1 MWEVVLDAVL
11 DSLKVLPFLLLLYI
25 IIEVVE
31 ERVSTGTK
39 FFKYTQGRY
48 ATLVGA
54 SLGLIPQCGFSVV
67 ASDLYAR
74 RYIKVGTLLAIFIA
88 TSDEAV
94 PIILSNPTKAYVIFP
109 ILAIKFVFALLVGY
123 GADLI
128 LGKYYKANP
137 LVKGT
142 LKDISAKN
150 HNHNDSNHEHTQNEN
165 DKPQISLEANK
176 DVTVNSKQRSESEN
190 VITEAELEV
199 DGCCGHNIEGKRS
212 TLKQFFIH
220 PLIHS
225 LKVFAY
231 ILVVNLVLGIII
243 EFVGEQNVVNFMQS
257 FVWLQPLL
265 TSLVGLIP
273 NCASSVLIT
282 QLYLVGGISFGAT
295 IAGLCVN
302 AGIALAVL
310 FKENKNIKHN
320 LLIVG
325 TLFVL
330 SVALG
335 YGIMGI
341 MLLF

>member
-1 MWEVVLDAVL
+1 MWDVVLDAVL
-11 DSLKVLPFLLLLYI
+11 DSLKVFPFLLLLYI

-31 ERVSTGTK
+31 EKISTGTK
-39 FFKYTQGRY
+39 FFKYTQGKY

-54 SLGLIPQCGFSVV
+54 GLGLIPQCGFSVV

-109 ILAIKFVFALLVGY
+109 ILAIKFVFFFFFGY

-128 LGKYYKANP
+128 LTKYYKSNP
-137 LVKGT
+137 LIKGT

-150 HNHNDSNHEHTQNEN
+150 HNHEH
-165 DKPQISLEANK
+165 DKEHKQEHKNNANFEL
-176 DVTVNSKQRSESEN
+176 SETKNEN

-212 TLKQFFIH
+212 TLKQFFLH
-220 PLIHS
+220 PLVHS

-231 ILVVNLVLGIII
+231 ILAINLIMGFVIH
-243 EFVGEQNVVNFMQS
+243 FVGEQNVVNFMQS
-257 FVWLQPLL
+257 IVWLQPLL
-265 TSLVGLIP
+265 VAIVGLIP

-282 QLYLVGGISFGAT
+282 QLYLINGISFGAT
-295 IAGLCVN
+295 ISGLCVN
-302 AGIALAVL
+302 AGIALMVL
-310 FKENKNIKHN
+310 FKENKNVKHN
-320 LLIVG
+320 LFIVG
-325 TLFVL
+325 SLL
-330 SVALG
+330 LASVILG
-335 YGIMGI
+335 YAIMGI

>member
-1 MWEVVLDAVL
+1 MWDVVLDAVL
-11 DSLKVLPFLLLLYI
+11 DSLKVFPFLLLLYI

-31 ERVSTGTK
+31 EKISTGTK
-39 FFKYTQGRY
+39 FFKYTQGKY

-54 SLGLIPQCGFSVV
+54 GLGLIPQCGFSVV

-109 ILAIKFVFALLVGY
+109 ILAIKFVFALVVGY

-128 LGKYYKANP
+128 LTKYYKSNP
-137 LVKGT
+137 LIKGT

-150 HNHNDSNHEHTQNEN
+150 HNHEH
-165 DKPQISLEANK
+165 DKEHKQEHKNNANFEL
-176 DVTVNSKQRSESEN
+176 SETKNEN

-212 TLKQFFIH
+212 TLKQFFLH
-220 PLIHS
+220 PLVHS

-231 ILVVNLVLGIII
+231 ILAINLIMGFVIH
-243 EFVGEQNVVNFMQS
+243 FVGEQNVVNFMQS
-257 FVWLQPLL
+257 IVWLQPLL
-265 TSLVGLIP
+265 VAIVGLIP
-273 NCASSVLIT
+273 NCASSVLST
-282 QLYLVGGISFGAT
+282 QLYLINGISFGAT
-295 IAGLCVN
+295 ISGLCVN
-302 AGIALAVL
+302 AGIALMVL
-310 FKENKNIKHN
+310 FKENKNVKHN
-320 LLIVG
+320 LFIVG
-325 TLFVL
+325 SLL
-330 SVALG
+330 LASVILG
-335 YGIMGI
+335 YAIMGI

>member
-1 MWEVVLDAVL
+1 MWDVVLDAVL
-11 DSLKVLPFLLLLYI
+11 DSLKVFPFLLLLYI

-31 ERVSTGTK
+31 EKISTGTK
-39 FFKYTQGRY
+39 FFKYTQGKY

-54 SLGLIPQCGFSVV
+54 GLGLIPQCGFSVV

-109 ILAIKFVFALLVGY
+109 ILAIKFVFALVVGY

-128 LGKYYKANP
+128 LTKYYKSNP
-137 LVKGT
+137 LIKGT

-150 HNHNDSNHEHTQNEN
+150 HNHEH
-165 DKPQISLEANK
+165 DKEHKQEHKNNANFEL
-176 DVTVNSKQRSESEN
+176 SETKNEN

-212 TLKQFFIH
+212 TLKQFFLH
-220 PLIHS
+220 PLVHS

-231 ILVVNLVLGIII
+231 ILAINLIMGFVIH
-243 EFVGEQNVVNFMQS
+243 FVGEQNVVNFMQS
-257 FVWLQPLL
+257 IVWLQPLL
-265 TSLVGLIP
+265 VAIVGLIP

-282 QLYLVGGISFGAT
+282 QLYLINGISFGAT
-295 IAGLCVN
+295 ISGLCVN
-302 AGIALAVL
+302 AGIALMVL
-310 FKENKNIKHN
+310 FKENKNVKHN
-320 LLIVG
+320 LFIVG
-325 TLFVL
+325 SLL
-330 SVALG
+330 LASVILG
-335 YGIMGI
+335 YAIMGI

>member
-1 MWEVVLDAVL
+1 MWDVVLDAVL
-11 DSLKVLPFLLLLYI
+11 DSLKVFPFLLLLYI

-31 ERVSTGTK
+31 EKISTGTK
-39 FFKYTQGRY
+39 FFKYTQGKY

-54 SLGLIPQCGFSVV
+54 GLGLIPQCGFSVV

-109 ILAIKFVFALLVGY
+109 ILAIKFVFALVVGY

-128 LGKYYKANP
+128 LTKYYKSNP
-137 LVKGT
+137 LIKGT

-150 HNHNDSNHEHTQNEN
+150 HNHEH
-165 DKPQISLEANK
+165 DKEHKQEHKNNANFEL
-176 DVTVNSKQRSESEN
+176 SETKNEN

-212 TLKQFFIH
+212 TLKQFFLH
-220 PLIHS
+220 PLVHS

-231 ILVVNLVLGIII
+231 ILAINLIMGFVIH
-243 EFVGEQNVVNFMQS
+243 FVGEQNVVNFMQS
-257 FVWLQPLL
+257 IVWLQPLL
-265 TSLVGLIP
+265 VAIVGLIP
-273 NCASSVLIT
+273 NCASAVLIT
-282 QLYLVGGISFGAT
+282 QLYLINGISFGAT
-295 IAGLCVN
+295 ISGLCVN
-302 AGIALAVL
+302 AGIALMVL
-310 FKENKNIKHN
+310 FKENKNVKHN
-320 LLIVG
+320 LFIVG
-325 TLFVL
+325 SLL
-330 SVALG
+330 LASVILG
-335 YGIMGI
+335 YAIMGI

>member
-1 MWEVVLDAVL
+1 MWDVVLDAVL
-11 DSLKVLPFLLLLYI
+11 DSLKVFPFLLLLYI

-31 ERVSTGTK
+31 EKISTGTK
-39 FFKYTQGRY
+39 FFKYTQGKY

-54 SLGLIPQCGFSVV
+54 GLGLIPQCGFSVV

-109 ILAIKFVFALLVGY
+109 ILAIKFVFALVVGY

-128 LGKYYKANP
+128 LTKYYQSHP
-137 LVKGT
+137 LIKGT

-150 HNHNDSNHEHTQNEN
+150 HNHEH
-165 DKPQISLEANK
+165 DKEHKQEHKNNANFEL
-176 DVTVNSKQRSESEN
+176 SETKNEN

-212 TLKQFFIH
+212 TLKQFFLH
-220 PLIHS
+220 PLVHS

-231 ILVVNLVLGIII
+231 ILAINLIMGFVIH
-243 EFVGEQNVVNFMQS
+243 FVGEQNVVNFMQS
-257 FVWLQPLL
+257 IVWLQPLL
-265 TSLVGLIP
+265 VAIVGLIP

-282 QLYLVGGISFGAT
+282 QLYLINGISFGAT
-295 IAGLCVN
+295 ISGLCVN
-302 AGIALAVL
+302 AGIALMVL
-310 FKENKNIKHN
+310 FKENKNVKHN
-320 LLIVG
+320 LFIVG
-325 TLFVL
+325 SLL
-330 SVALG
+330 LASVILG
-335 YGIMGI
+335 YAIMGI

>member
-1 MWEVVLDAVL
+1 MWDVVLDAVL
-11 DSLKVLPFLLLLYI
+11 DSLKVFPFLLLLYI

-31 ERVSTGTK
+31 EKISTGTK
-39 FFKYTQGRY
+39 FFKYTQGKY

-54 SLGLIPQCGFSVV
+54 GLGLIPQCGFSVV

-109 ILAIKFVFALLVGY
+109 ILAIKFVFALVVGY

-128 LGKYYKANP
+128 LTKYYKSNP
-137 LVKGT
+137 LIKGT

-150 HNHNDSNHEHTQNEN
+150 HNHEH
-165 DKPQISLEANK
+165 DKEHKQEHKNNANFELSEAK
-176 DVTVNSKQRSESEN
+176 TEN

-212 TLKQFFIH
+212 TLKQFFLH
-220 PLIHS
+220 PLVHS

-231 ILVVNLVLGIII
+231 ILAINLIMGFVIH
-243 EFVGEQNVVNFMQS
+243 FVGEQNVVNFMQS
-257 FVWLQPLL
+257 IVWLQPLL
-265 TSLVGLIP
+265 VAIVGLIP

-282 QLYLVGGISFGAT
+282 QLYLINGISFGAT
-295 IAGLCVN
+295 ISGLCVN
-302 AGIALAVL
+302 AGIALMVL
-310 FKENKNIKHN
+310 FKENKNVKHN
-320 LLIVG
+320 LFIVG
-325 TLFVL
+325 SLL
-330 SVALG
+330 LASVILG
-335 YGIMGI
+335 YAIMGI

>member
-1 MWEVVLDAVL
+1 M
-11 DSLKVLPFLLLLYI
+11 
-25 IIEVVE
+25 E
-31 ERVSTGTK
+31 EKISTGTK
-39 FFKYTQGRY
+39 FFKYTQGKY

-54 SLGLIPQCGFSVV
+54 GLGLIPQCGFSVV

-109 ILAIKFVFALLVGY
+109 ILAIKFVFALVVGY

-128 LGKYYKANP
+128 LTKYYKSNP
-137 LVKGT
+137 LIKGT

-150 HNHNDSNHEHTQNEN
+150 HNHEH
-165 DKPQISLEANK
+165 DKEHKQEHKNNANFEL
-176 DVTVNSKQRSESEN
+176 SETKNEN

-212 TLKQFFIH
+212 TLKQFFLH
-220 PLIHS
+220 PLVHS

-231 ILVVNLVLGIII
+231 ILAINLIMGFVIH
-243 EFVGEQNVVNFMQS
+243 FVGEQNVVNFMQS
-257 FVWLQPLL
+257 IVWLQPLL
-265 TSLVGLIP
+265 VAIVGLIP

-282 QLYLVGGISFGAT
+282 QLYLINGISFGAT
-295 IAGLCVN
+295 ISGLCVN
-302 AGIALAVL
+302 AGIALMVL
-310 FKENKNIKHN
+310 FKENKNVKHN
-320 LLIVG
+320 LFIVG
-325 TLFVL
+325 SLL
-330 SVALG
+330 LASVILG
-335 YGIMGI
+335 YAIMGI

>member
-1 MWEVVLDAVL
+1 MWDVVLDAVL
-11 DSLKVLPFLLLLYI
+11 DSLKVFPFLLLLYI

-31 ERVSTGTK
+31 EKISTGTK
-39 FFKYTQGRY
+39 FFKYTQGKY

-54 SLGLIPQCGFSVV
+54 GLGLIPQCGFSVV

-109 ILAIKFVFALLVGY
+109 ILAIKFVFALVVGY

-128 LGKYYKANP
+128 LTKYYKSNP
-137 LVKGT
+137 LIKGT

-150 HNHNDSNHEHTQNEN
+150 HNHEH
-165 DKPQISLEANK
+165 DKEHKQEHKNNANFEL
-176 DVTVNSKQRSESEN
+176 SETKTEN

-212 TLKQFFIH
+212 TLKQFFLH
-220 PLIHS
+220 PLVHS

-231 ILVVNLVLGIII
+231 ILAINLIMGFVIH
-243 EFVGEQNVVNFMQS
+243 FVGEQNVVNFMQS
-257 FVWLQPLL
+257 IVWLQPLL
-265 TSLVGLIP
+265 VAIVGLIP

-282 QLYLVGGISFGAT
+282 QLYLINGISFGAT
-295 IAGLCVN
+295 ISGLCVN
-302 AGIALAVL
+302 AGIALMVL
-310 FKENKNIKHN
+310 FKENKNVKHN
-320 LLIVG
+320 LFIVG
-325 TLFVL
+325 SLLLT
-330 SVALG
+330 SVILG
-335 YGIMGI
+335 YAIMGI

>member
-1 MWEVVLDAVL
+1 MWDVVLDAVL
-11 DSLKVLPFLLLLYI
+11 DSLKVFPFLLLLYI

-31 ERVSTGTK
+31 EKISTGTK
-39 FFKYTQGRY
+39 FFKYTQGKY

-54 SLGLIPQCGFSVV
+54 GLGLIPQCGFSVV

-94 PIILSNPTKAYVIFP
+94 PIILSNPTKAYVIFQ
-109 ILAIKFVFALLVGY
+109 ILAIKFVFALVVGY

-128 LGKYYKANP
+128 LTKYYKSNP
-137 LVKGT
+137 LIKGT

-150 HNHNDSNHEHTQNEN
+150 HNHEH
-165 DKPQISLEANK
+165 DKEHKQEHKNNANFEL
-176 DVTVNSKQRSESEN
+176 SETKNEN

-212 TLKQFFIH
+212 TLKQFFLH
-220 PLIHS
+220 PLVHS

-231 ILVVNLVLGIII
+231 ILAINLIMGFVIH
-243 EFVGEQNVVNFMQS
+243 FVGEQNVVNFMQS
-257 FVWLQPLL
+257 IVWLQPLL
-265 TSLVGLIP
+265 VAIVGLIP

-282 QLYLVGGISFGAT
+282 QLYLINGISFGAT
-295 IAGLCVN
+295 ISGLCVN
-302 AGIALAVL
+302 AGIALMVL
-310 FKENKNIKHN
+310 FKENKNVKHN
-320 LLIVG
+320 LFIVG
-325 TLFVL
+325 SLL
-330 SVALG
+330 LASVILG
-335 YGIMGI
+335 YAIMGI

>member
-1 MWEVVLDAVL
+1 MWDVVLDAVL
-11 DSLKVLPFLLLLYI
+11 DSLKVFPFLLLLYI

-31 ERVSTGTK
+31 EKISTGTK
-39 FFKYTQGRY
+39 FFKYTQGKY

-54 SLGLIPQCGFSVV
+54 GLGLIPQCGFSVV

-94 PIILSNPTKAYVIFP
+94 PIILPNPTKAYVIFP
-109 ILAIKFVFALLVGY
+109 ILAIKFVFALVVGY

-128 LGKYYKANP
+128 LTKYYKSNP
-137 LVKGT
+137 LIKGT

-150 HNHNDSNHEHTQNEN
+150 HNHEH
-165 DKPQISLEANK
+165 DKEHKQEHKNNANFEL
-176 DVTVNSKQRSESEN
+176 SETKNEN

-212 TLKQFFIH
+212 TLKQFFLH
-220 PLIHS
+220 PLVHS

-231 ILVVNLVLGIII
+231 ILAINLIMGFVIH
-243 EFVGEQNVVNFMQS
+243 FVGEQNVVNFMQS
-257 FVWLQPLL
+257 IVWLQPLL
-265 TSLVGLIP
+265 VAIVGLIP

-282 QLYLVGGISFGAT
+282 QLYLINGISFGAT
-295 IAGLCVN
+295 ISGLCVN
-302 AGIALAVL
+302 AGIALMVL
-310 FKENKNIKHN
+310 FKENKNVKHN
-320 LLIVG
+320 LFIVG
-325 TLFVL
+325 SLL
-330 SVALG
+330 LASVILG
-335 YGIMGI
+335 YAIMGI

>member
-1 MWEVVLDAVL
+1 MWDVVLDAVL
-11 DSLKVLPFLLLLYI
+11 DSLKVFPFLLLLYI

-31 ERVSTGTK
+31 EKISTGTK
-39 FFKYTQGRY
+39 FFKYTQGKY

-54 SLGLIPQCGFSVV
+54 GLGLIPQCGFSVV

-109 ILAIKFVFALLVGY
+109 ILAIKFVFALVVGY

-128 LGKYYKANP
+128 LTRYYKSNP

-150 HNHNDSNHEHTQNEN
+150 HNHEH
-165 DKPQISLEANK
+165 DKEHKQEHKNNANFELSEAK
-176 DVTVNSKQRSESEN
+176 TEN

-212 TLKQFFIH
+212 TLKQFFLH
-220 PLIHS
+220 PLVHS

-231 ILVVNLVLGIII
+231 ILAINLIMGFVIH
-243 EFVGEQNVVNFMQS
+243 FVGEQNVVNFMQS
-257 FVWLQPLL
+257 IVWLQPLL
-265 TSLVGLIP
+265 VAIVGLIP

-282 QLYLVGGISFGAT
+282 QLYLINGISFGAT
-295 IAGLCVN
+295 ISGLCVN
-302 AGIALAVL
+302 AGIALMVL
-310 FKENKNIKHN
+310 FKENKNVKHN
-320 LLIVG
+320 LFIVG
-325 TLFVL
+325 SLL
-330 SVALG
+330 LASVILG
-335 YGIMGI
+335 YAIMGI

>member
-1 MWEVVLDAVL
+1 MWDVVLDAVL
-11 DSLKVLPFLLLLYI
+11 DSLKVFPFLLLLYI

-31 ERVSTGTK
+31 EKISTGTK
-39 FFKYTQGRY
+39 FFKYTQGKY

-54 SLGLIPQCGFSVV
+54 GLGLIPQCGFSVV

-109 ILAIKFVFALLVGY
+109 ILAIKFVFALVVGY

-128 LGKYYKANP
+128 LTKYYKSNP
-137 LVKGT
+137 LIKGT

-150 HNHNDSNHEHTQNEN
+150 HNHEH
-165 DKPQISLEANK
+165 DKEHKQEHKNNANIEL
-176 DVTVNSKQRSESEN
+176 SETKNEN

-212 TLKQFFIH
+212 TLKQFFLH
-220 PLIHS
+220 PLVHS

-231 ILVVNLVLGIII
+231 ILAINLIMGFVIH
-243 EFVGEQNVVNFMQS
+243 FVGEQNVVNFMQS
-257 FVWLQPLL
+257 IVWLQPLL
-265 TSLVGLIP
+265 VAIVGLIP

-282 QLYLVGGISFGAT
+282 QLYLINGISFGAT
-295 IAGLCVN
+295 ISGLCVN
-302 AGIALAVL
+302 AGIALMVL
-310 FKENKNIKHN
+310 FKENKNVKHN
-320 LLIVG
+320 LFIVG
-325 TLFVL
+325 SLLLT
-330 SVALG
+330 SVILG
-335 YGIMGI
+335 YAIMGI

>member
-1 MWEVVLDAVL
+1 MWDVVLDAVL
-11 DSLKVLPFLLLLYI
+11 DSLKVFPFLLLLYI

-31 ERVSTGTK
+31 EKISTGTK
-39 FFKYTQGRY
+39 FFKYTQGKY

-54 SLGLIPQCGFSVV
+54 GLGLIPQCGFSVV

-109 ILAIKFVFALLVGY
+109 ILAIKFIFALVVGY

-128 LGKYYKANP
+128 LTKYYKSNP

-150 HNHNDSNHEHTQNEN
+150 HNHEHDGEHIKEHKNKSNIEL
-165 DKPQISLEANK
+165 SEAK
-176 DVTVNSKQRSESEN
+176 TEN

-212 TLKQFFIH
+212 TLKQFFLH
-220 PLIHS
+220 PLVHS

-231 ILVVNLVLGIII
+231 ILAINLIMGFVIH
-243 EFVGEQNVVNFMQS
+243 FVGEQNVVNFMQS
-257 FVWLQPLL
+257 IVWLQPLL
-265 TSLVGLIP
+265 VAIVGLTP

-282 QLYLVGGISFGAT
+282 QLYLINGISFGAT
-295 IAGLCVN
+295 ISGLCVN
-302 AGIALAVL
+302 AGIALMVL
-310 FKENKNIKHN
+310 FKENKNVKHN
-320 LLIVG
+320 LVIVG
-325 TLFVL
+325 SLLLT
-330 SVALG
+330 SVMLG
-335 YGIMGI
+335 YAIMGI

>member
-1 MWEVVLDAVL
+1 MWDVVLDAVL
-11 DSLKVLPFLLLLYI
+11 DSLKVFPFLLLLYI

-31 ERVSTGTK
+31 EKISTGTK
-39 FFKYTQGRY
+39 FFKYTQGKY

-54 SLGLIPQCGFSVV
+54 GLGLIPQCGFSVV

-109 ILAIKFVFALLVGY
+109 ILAIKFVFALVVGY

-128 LGKYYKANP
+128 LTKYYKSNP
-137 LVKGT
+137 LIKGT

-150 HNHNDSNHEHTQNEN
+150 HNHEHDKEHKQEHKNNANFELSETQN
-165 DKPQISLEANK
+165 
-176 DVTVNSKQRSESEN
+176 EN

-212 TLKQFFIH
+212 TLKQFFLH
-220 PLIHS
+220 PLVHS

-231 ILVVNLVLGIII
+231 ILAINLIMGFVIH
-243 EFVGEQNVVNFMQS
+243 FVGEQNVVNFMQS
-257 FVWLQPLL
+257 IVWLQPLL
-265 TSLVGLIP
+265 VAIVGLIP

-282 QLYLVGGISFGAT
+282 QLYLINGISFGAT
-295 IAGLCVN
+295 ISGLCVN
-302 AGIALAVL
+302 AGIALMVL
-310 FKENKNIKHN
+310 FKENKNVKHN
-320 LLIVG
+320 LFIVG
-325 TLFVL
+325 SLL
-330 SVALG
+330 LASVILG
-335 YGIMGI
+335 YAIMGI

>member
-1 MWEVVLDAVL
+1 MWDVVLDAVL
-11 DSLKVLPFLLLLYI
+11 DSLKVFPFLLLLYI

-31 ERVSTGTK
+31 EKISTGTK
-39 FFKYTQGRY
+39 FFKYTQGKY

-54 SLGLIPQCGFSVV
+54 GLGLIPQCGFSVV

-109 ILAIKFVFALLVGY
+109 ILAIKFVFALVVGY

-128 LGKYYKANP
+128 LTKYYKSNP
-137 LVKGT
+137 LIKGT

-150 HNHNDSNHEHTQNEN
+150 HNHEH
-165 DKPQISLEANK
+165 DKEHKQEHKNNANFELRK
-176 DVTVNSKQRSESEN
+176 TKNEN

-212 TLKQFFIH
+212 TLKQFFLH
-220 PLIHS
+220 PLVHS

-231 ILVVNLVLGIII
+231 ILAINLIMGFVIH
-243 EFVGEQNVVNFMQS
+243 FVGEQNVVNFMQS
-257 FVWLQPLL
+257 IVWLQPLL
-265 TSLVGLIP
+265 VAIVGLIP

-282 QLYLVGGISFGAT
+282 QLYLINGISFGAT
-295 IAGLCVN
+295 ISGLCVN
-302 AGIALAVL
+302 AGIALMVL
-310 FKENKNIKHN
+310 FKENKNVKHN
-320 LLIVG
+320 LFIVG
-325 TLFVL
+325 SLL
-330 SVALG
+330 LASVILG
-335 YGIMGI
+335 YAIMGI

>member
-1 MWEVVLDAVL
+1 MWDVVLDAVL
-11 DSLKVLPFLLLLYI
+11 DSLKVFPFLLLLYI

-31 ERVSTGTK
+31 EKISTGTK
-39 FFKYTQGRY
+39 FFKYTQGKY
-48 ATLVGA
+48 ATLAGA
-54 SLGLIPQCGFSVV
+54 GLGLIPQCGFSVV

-109 ILAIKFVFALLVGY
+109 RLAIKFVFALVVGY

-128 LGKYYKANP
+128 LTKYYKSNP
-137 LVKGT
+137 LIKGT

-150 HNHNDSNHEHTQNEN
+150 HNHEH
-165 DKPQISLEANK
+165 DKEHKQEHKNNANFEL
-176 DVTVNSKQRSESEN
+176 SETKNEN

-212 TLKQFFIH
+212 TLKQFFLH
-220 PLIHS
+220 PLVHS

-231 ILVVNLVLGIII
+231 ILAINLIMGFVIH
-243 EFVGEQNVVNFMQS
+243 FVGEQNVVNFMQS
-257 FVWLQPLL
+257 IVWLQPLL
-265 TSLVGLIP
+265 VAIVGLIP

-282 QLYLVGGISFGAT
+282 QLYLINGISFGAT
-295 IAGLCVN
+295 ISGLCVN
-302 AGIALAVL
+302 AGIALMVL
-310 FKENKNIKHN
+310 FKENKNVKHN
-320 LLIVG
+320 LFIVG
-325 TLFVL
+325 SLL
-330 SVALG
+330 LASVILG
-335 YGIMGI
+335 YAIMGI

>member
-1 MWEVVLDAVL
+1 MWDVVLDAVL
-11 DSLKVLPFLLLLYI
+11 DSLKVFPFLLLLYI

-31 ERVSTGTK
+31 EKISTGTK
-39 FFKYTQGRY
+39 FFKYTQGKY

-54 SLGLIPQCGFSVV
+54 GLGLIPQCGFSVV

-109 ILAIKFVFALLVGY
+109 ILAIKFVFALVVGY

-128 LGKYYKANP
+128 LTKYYKSNP

-150 HNHNDSNHEHTQNEN
+150 HNHEH
-165 DKPQISLEANK
+165 DKEHKQEHKNNANFEL
-176 DVTVNSKQRSESEN
+176 SETKNEN

-212 TLKQFFIH
+212 TLKQFFLH
-220 PLIHS
+220 PLVHS

-231 ILVVNLVLGIII
+231 ILAINLIMGFVIH
-243 EFVGEQNVVNFMQS
+243 FVGEQNVVNFMQS
-257 FVWLQPLL
+257 IVWLQPLL
-265 TSLVGLIP
+265 VAIVGLIP

-282 QLYLVGGISFGAT
+282 QLYLINGISFGAT
-295 IAGLCVN
+295 ISGLCVN
-302 AGIALAVL
+302 AGIALMVL
-310 FKENKNIKHN
+310 FKENKNVKHN
-320 LLIVG
+320 LFIVG
-325 TLFVL
+325 SLL
-330 SVALG
+330 LASVILG
-335 YGIMGI
+335 YAIMGI

>member
-1 MWEVVLDAVL
+1 MWDVVLDAVL
-11 DSLKVLPFLLLLYI
+11 DSLKVFPFLLLLYI

-31 ERVSTGTK
+31 EKISTGTK
-39 FFKYTQGRY
+39 FFKYTQGKY

-54 SLGLIPQCGFSVV
+54 GLGLIPQCGFSIV

-109 ILAIKFVFALLVGY
+109 ILAIKFVFALVVGY

-128 LGKYYKANP
+128 LTKYYKSNP
-137 LVKGT
+137 LIKGT

-150 HNHNDSNHEHTQNEN
+150 HNHEH
-165 DKPQISLEANK
+165 DKEHKQEHKNNANFEL
-176 DVTVNSKQRSESEN
+176 SETKNEN

-212 TLKQFFIH
+212 TLKQFFLH
-220 PLIHS
+220 PLVHS

-231 ILVVNLVLGIII
+231 ILAINLIMGFVIH
-243 EFVGEQNVVNFMQS
+243 FVGEQNVVNFMQS
-257 FVWLQPLL
+257 IVWLQPLL
-265 TSLVGLIP
+265 VAIVGLIP

-282 QLYLVGGISFGAT
+282 QLYLINGISFGAT
-295 IAGLCVN
+295 ISGLCVN
-302 AGIALAVL
+302 AGIALMVL
-310 FKENKNIKHN
+310 FKENKNVKHN
-320 LLIVG
+320 LFIVG
-325 TLFVL
+325 SLL
-330 SVALG
+330 LASVILG
-335 YGIMGI
+335 YAIMGI

>member
-1 MWEVVLDAVL
+1 MWDVVLDAVL
-11 DSLKVLPFLLLLYI
+11 DSLKVFPFLLLLYI

-31 ERVSTGTK
+31 EKISTGTK
-39 FFKYTQGRY
+39 FFKYTQGKY

-54 SLGLIPQCGFSVV
+54 GLGLIPQCGFSVV

-109 ILAIKFVFALLVGY
+109 ILVIKFVFALVVGY

-128 LGKYYKANP
+128 LTKYYKSNP
-137 LVKGT
+137 LIKGT

-150 HNHNDSNHEHTQNEN
+150 HNHEHDDKHIKEN
-165 DKPQISLEANK
+165 KNK
-176 DVTVNSKQRSESEN
+176 TNIELSETKNEN

-212 TLKQFFIH
+212 TLKQFFLH
-220 PLIHS
+220 PLVHS

-231 ILVVNLVLGIII
+231 ILAINLIMGFVIH
-243 EFVGEQNVVNFMQS
+243 FVGEQNVVNFMQS
-257 FVWLQPLL
+257 IVWLQPLL
-265 TSLVGLIP
+265 VAIVGLIP

-282 QLYLVGGISFGAT
+282 QLYLINGISFGAT
-295 IAGLCVN
+295 ISGLCVN
-302 AGIALAVL
+302 AGIALMVL
-310 FKENKNIKHN
+310 FKENKNVKHN
-320 LLIVG
+320 LFIVG
-325 TLFVL
+325 SLL
-330 SVALG
+330 LASVILG
-335 YGIMGI
+335 YAIMGI

>member
-1 MWEVVLDAVL
+1 MWDVVLDAVL
-11 DSLKVLPFLLLLYI
+11 DSLKVFPFLLLLYI

-31 ERVSTGTK
+31 EKISTGTK
-39 FFKYTQGRY
+39 FFKYTQGKY

-54 SLGLIPQCGFSVV
+54 GLGLIPQCGFSVV

-109 ILAIKFVFALLVGY
+109 ILAIKFVFALVVGY

-128 LGKYYKANP
+128 LTKYYKSNP
-137 LVKGT
+137 LIKGT

-150 HNHNDSNHEHTQNEN
+150 HNHEHDKEHKQEHKNNANFELSETKNEN
-165 DKPQISLEANK
+165 F
-176 DVTVNSKQRSESEN
+176 
-190 VITEAELEV
+190 ITEAELEV

-212 TLKQFFIH
+212 TLKQFFLH
-220 PLIHS
+220 PLVHS

-231 ILVVNLVLGIII
+231 ILAINLIMGFVIH
-243 EFVGEQNVVNFMQS
+243 FVGEQNVVNFMQS
-257 FVWLQPLL
+257 IVWLQPLL
-265 TSLVGLIP
+265 VAIVGLIP

-282 QLYLVGGISFGAT
+282 QLYLINGISFGAT
-295 IAGLCVN
+295 ISGLCVN
-302 AGIALAVL
+302 AGIALMVL
-310 FKENKNIKHN
+310 FKENKNVKHN
-320 LLIVG
+320 LFIVSS
-325 TLFVL
+325 LL
-330 SVALG
+330 LASVILG
-335 YGIMGI
+335 YAIMGI

>member
-1 MWEVVLDAVL
+1 MWDVVLDAVL
-11 DSLKVLPFLLLLYI
+11 DSLKVFPFLLLLYI

-31 ERVSTGTK
+31 EKISTGTK
-39 FFKYTQGRY
+39 FFKYTQGKY

-54 SLGLIPQCGFSVV
+54 GLGLIPQCGFSVV

-94 PIILSNPTKAYVIFP
+94 PIIPSNPTKAYVIFP
-109 ILAIKFVFALLVGY
+109 ILAIKFVFALVVGY

-128 LGKYYKANP
+128 LTKYYKSNP
-137 LVKGT
+137 LIKGT

-150 HNHNDSNHEHTQNEN
+150 HNHEH
-165 DKPQISLEANK
+165 DKEHKQEHKNNANFEL
-176 DVTVNSKQRSESEN
+176 SETKNEN

-212 TLKQFFIH
+212 TLKQFFLH
-220 PLIHS
+220 PLVHS

-231 ILVVNLVLGIII
+231 ILAINLIMGFVIH
-243 EFVGEQNVVNFMQS
+243 FVGEQNVVNFMQS
-257 FVWLQPLL
+257 IVWLQPLL
-265 TSLVGLIP
+265 VAIVGLIP

-282 QLYLVGGISFGAT
+282 QLYLINGISFGAT
-295 IAGLCVN
+295 ISGLCVN
-302 AGIALAVL
+302 AGIALMVL
-310 FKENKNIKHN
+310 FKENKNVKHN
-320 LLIVG
+320 LFIVG
-325 TLFVL
+325 SLL
-330 SVALG
+330 LASVILG
-335 YGIMGI
+335 YAIMGI